1 MEYDKEND
9 RFIDVDPDSTLRI
22 LSNGVTWQK
31 SDKVSI
37 EIGEDYLEVPISKI
51 SDLIDGLKQAKARAQ
66 Q

>member
-9 RFIDVDPDSTLRI
+9 RYVDVDPDSSLCI
-22 LSNGVTWQK
+22 LSNGPTWQK

-37 EIGEDYLEVPISKI
+37 EIDNDYLEVPISKI